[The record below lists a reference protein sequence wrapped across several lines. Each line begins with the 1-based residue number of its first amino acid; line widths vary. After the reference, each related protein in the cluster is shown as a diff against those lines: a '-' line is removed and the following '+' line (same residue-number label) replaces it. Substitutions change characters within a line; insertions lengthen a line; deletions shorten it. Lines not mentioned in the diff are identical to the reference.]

1 MQPTPRLVR
10 LAAALC
16 LALTASACATPTYV
30 TGASSS
36 QDTIKF
42 TYRQAKFFAP
52 TEEGVI
58 KCEVQ
63 PDGTLSYVEVLDNA
77 GEQPDFDA
85 ILDALDG
92 ASE

>member
-1 MQPTPRLVR
+1 MQPTPRLFR

-63 PDGTLSYVEVLDNA
+63 PDGTLTNCRKMSIMVDGKNYM
-77 GEQPDFDA
+77 GEQ
-85 ILDALDG
+85 
-92 ASE
+92 